1 MKRVGPGDSEGPDR
15 ALRLVNLLGL
25 VVVFVGVVVPI
36 LGTPEVADGTPVTG
50 APRAFILLPFLDCV
64 AGSILGGPIL
74 LGGVMT
80 LGW

>member
-1 MKRVGPGDSEGPDR
+1 MS
-15 ALRLVNLLGL
+15 
-25 VVVFVGVVVPI
+25 
-36 LGTPEVADGTPVTG
+36 DGTPTTG

-64 AGSILGGPIL
+64 AGSILGRPIL